1 MTQAGHTPNLSI
13 KSLTTAHTP
22 QLHHVSRDTV
32 DDTKHQLYFPP
43 VILDVNRINI
53 HNEASCTLRMLA
65 RTGQFYYY
73 SESHALGVSHVVVS
87 SALLMY
93 HEREKRGFGTKGSLV
108 VGSLAN
114 FKAVSERLPTKIQ
127 GFSPG

>member
-1 MTQAGHTPNLSI
+1 MSNYISEGALDETKPLSC
-13 KSLTTAHTP
+13 
-22 QLHHVSRDTV
+22 
-32 DDTKHQLYFPP
+32 FPS